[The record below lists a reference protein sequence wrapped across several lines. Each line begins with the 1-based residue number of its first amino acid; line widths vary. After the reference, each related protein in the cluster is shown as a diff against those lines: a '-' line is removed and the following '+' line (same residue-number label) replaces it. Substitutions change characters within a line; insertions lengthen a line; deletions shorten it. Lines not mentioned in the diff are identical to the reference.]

1 MLTNDQKQ
9 SATAAAPPP
18 LKKATT
24 PSPKGNT
31 SLYCQWVEIRALIQ
45 ILESAWG
52 DGDEPAPEVIEATP
66 TMLGRLRREIEAMEC

>member
-9 SATAAAPPP
+9 TANAAAPPP
-18 LKKATT
+18 LKKAA
-24 PSPKGNT
+24 PPLSGGNS
-31 SLYCQWVEIRALIQ
+31 SLYCQWVEIRALIH

-52 DGDEPAPEVIEATP
+52 DGDEIAPEVIEATP